1 MLCMKNQVIK
11 RNKNKQYWESQQV
24 VNFIT
29 RFTWI
34 IYGKVYFQIENKQ
47 LIYYI
52 KKIVITDIVYW

>member
-29 RFTWI
+29 GFTWI